1 MDINLALVVNQEIL
15 FSENLVSHMVNE
27 SGNKFVN
34 QFVKSSSIFILYV
47 RVSASDDIQTT

>member
-1 MDINLALVVNQEIL
+1 MNLALVVNHKIL
-15 FSENLVSHMVNE
+15 FSENLVSYVVNE

-47 RVSASDDIQTT
+47 RV